1 LCANADA
8 GCEFMDDTIDANTP
22 RQGEEMSLGGRG
34 TGAAAPAVRIEKV
47 LGRSGSVWA
56 VQANGGRVYLVER
69 DPVSSGTEPRWVG
82 RVV

>member
-1 LCANADA
+1 MLLRRRDTGVA
-8 GCEFMDDTIDANTP
+8 GAT
-22 RQGEEMSLGGRG
+22 
-34 TGAAAPAVRIEKV
+34 VRIEKV

-69 DPVSSGTEPRWVG
+69 DPLSSDPEPRWVG

>member
-1 LCANADA
+1 
-8 GCEFMDDTIDANTP
+8 MDDMTDASAP
-22 RQGEEMSLGGRG
+22 QAGEEMLLGRRD
-34 TGAAAPAVRIEKV
+34 TGVAGPPVRIEKV

-69 DPVSSGTEPRWVG
+69 DPLSSDPEPRWVG

>member
-1 LCANADA
+1 
-8 GCEFMDDTIDANTP
+8 MDDTLDPNGP
-22 RQGEEMSLGGRG
+22 RQGEEMILAGRG
-34 TGAAAPAVRIEKV
+34 ADAARVVVRIEKV

-69 DPVSSGTEPRWVG
+69 DPVSSGAEPRWVG

>member
-1 LCANADA
+1 
-8 GCEFMDDTIDANTP
+8 MIDPIDESAP
-22 RQGEEMSLGGRG
+22 RQGEEMKLGGRNA
-34 TGAAAPAVRIEKV
+34 GAATTVRIEKV

-69 DPVSSGTEPRWVG
+69 DLVSSGAEPRWVG

>member
-1 LCANADA
+1 MDDPMDANA
-8 GCEFMDDTIDANTP
+8 P
-22 RQGEEMSLGGRG
+22 RQGEEMRLEGRG
-34 TGAAAPAVRIEKV
+34 TGAAAATVRIEKV

-69 DPVSSGTEPRWVG
+69 DPVSSGPEPRWVG